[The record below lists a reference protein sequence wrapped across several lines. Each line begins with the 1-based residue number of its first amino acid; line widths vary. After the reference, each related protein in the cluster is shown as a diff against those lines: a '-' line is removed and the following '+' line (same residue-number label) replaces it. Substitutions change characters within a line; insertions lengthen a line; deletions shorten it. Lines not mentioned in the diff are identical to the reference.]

1 MYKIRAT
8 AFTLTAIYSLSFQ
21 IQVSEFNTA
30 IQHIKT
36 IMKNDNP
43 ENISTHAPIILS
55 KTSKTFPLEK
65 GVIDSNNSI
74 NNITLSDDDI
84 AGKHYIVDFYGA
96 SHLTDI
102 TLIEKAL
109 FDASHIAGA
118 TLLHIH
124 LHTFT
129 GGGGVTGVA
138 LLAESHI
145 SVHTWPERD
154 YAAFDVFMCGNSQP
168 EKAINLLKEVF
179 QPTRIETQEILR
191 GKP

>member
-1 MYKIRAT
+1 
-8 AFTLTAIYSLSFQ
+8 
-21 IQVSEFNTA
+21 
-30 IQHIKT
+30 
-36 IMKNDNP
+36 MKNDNP
-43 ENISTHAPIILS
+43 ENISPHAPIILS
-55 KTSKTFPLEK
+55 KKGKSFPLEK
-65 GVIDSNNSI
+65 GIINSDSSID
-74 NNITLSDDDI
+74 NITLSDNDI

-102 TLIEKAL
+102 KLIEKAL
-109 FDASHIAGA
+109 YDASYIAGA

-124 LHTFT
+124 LHKFT

-168 EKAINLLKEVF
+168 EKAVNFLKEVF
-179 QPTRIETQEILR
+179 QPSRIETQEILR
-191 GKP
+191 GQP